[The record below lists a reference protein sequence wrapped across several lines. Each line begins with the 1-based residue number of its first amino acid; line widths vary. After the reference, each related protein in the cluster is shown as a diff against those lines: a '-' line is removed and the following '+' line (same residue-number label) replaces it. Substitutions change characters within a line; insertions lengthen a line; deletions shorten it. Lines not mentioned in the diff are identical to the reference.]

1 MLKAGTIALL
11 IPAYN
16 AAAFLPRLLESAAK
30 QSEPFDEIWVYD
42 DCSTDGTAE
51 VAAKFGAQVVRGD
64 VNRGCS
70 HGKNV
75 LAANTS
81 AEWVHFHD
89 ADDELKPNFVA
100 LARKWI
106 DRADFDVVLFSYE
119 ERDDETGRFMGIRHF
134 DPDDVRRDAR
144 SYAIREQINPFCGLY
159 RREAFL
165 QAGGYDED
173 PEVLYNEDVAMHI
186 RLAFAGLAFAAEP
199 EVSIINHRRTNS
211 MSSANRLK
219 CLRAQFAVRRNA
231 SRLPGAEPYQGL
243 IAQNLWNIAG
253 CLAAELDWTSADAA
267 ASLALKLGGVHS
279 MTSGHMFRFMA
290 AISPALSLRF
300 RERAIRLI
308 QPQLRLGYPRLYGR

>member
-1 MLKAGTIALL
+1 MRDTGAIALL

-16 AAAFLPRLLESAAK
+16 AAPFLPRLLELAAK

-42 DCSTDGTAE
+42 DCSTDKTGE
-51 VAAKFGAQVVRGD
+51 IAAKFGARVVRGE

-75 LAANTS
+75 LAAKTS
-81 AEWVHFHD
+81 AEWIHFHD
-89 ADDELKPNFVA
+89 ADDELLPKFVS
-100 LARKWI
+100 LSRKWI
-106 DRADFDVVLFSYE
+106 DRREFDVVLFSYE

-165 QAGGYDED
+165 QAGGYDEA

-186 RLAFAGLAFAAEP
+186 RLAFAGLTFAAEP
-199 EVSIINHRRTNS
+199 VVSIINHRRTGS
-211 MSSANRLK
+211 MSAANRAK
-219 CLRAQFAVRRNA
+219 CSRAQLAVMRKA
-231 SRLPGAEPYQGL
+231 SQLPQSEPYRGL
-243 IAQNLWNIAG
+243 IARNLWNIAG

-267 ASLALKLGGVHS
+267 ASLALHLGGVRS
-279 MTSGHMFRFMA
+279 ITSGQAFRFMA
-290 AISPALSLRF
+290 AISPSLALRF
-300 RERAIRLI
+300 RERTIRLAK
-308 QPQLRLGYPRLYGR
+308 PQLRLGYPR